1 MLKSLT
7 KKKVVTIG
15 VIGLL
20 LSVIISAIVIKK
32 LPDDTAVCSSVTVSV
47 ENGVCTPAQ
56 SEFVCSLSES
66 GKRIIDLEWGD
77 LEAKQGFI
85 TAATVI
91 DEAGEEKCFIT
102 GGALRAEMH
111 PMELEKGTYTV
122 KLNFITTEDEY
133 YSIMN
138 EHKVDKIEAFDFEP
152 IDGNYEMEYRI
163 DIHPNINFKT
173 IGIIYGLVVGI
184 FVVLIVC
191 ALTKNG
197 DRSEL
202 KYDER
207 QLAARGKAFKG
218 GFFTI
223 LIMNFLAVI
232 FTAAEISIPIDSTL
246 AMLISCFLGM
256 LVFLGIAIWENA
268 YYALNENG
276 RNVVIAF
283 TIIGLINFVIG
294 IINLRG
300 DEVIVNGVVQGEKC
314 MNFMCAL
321 LFIYIAMVTAI
332 RVYVDKKADES
343 VDENEEILTDD
354 GGQHY
359 EES

>member
-1 MLKSLT
+1 MMFRNIT
-7 KKKVVTIG
+7 KKKEITIG
-15 VIGLL
+15 VVGLL
-20 LSVIISAIVIKK
+20 ITFFVMTVMIINI
-32 LPDDTAVCSSVTVSV
+32 PDGANASSSITVSV
-47 ENGVCTPAQ
+47 DNGVCTPSQ
-56 SEFVCSLSES
+56 SEFVCSVPES
-66 GKRIIDLEWGD
+66 GTQIIELNWGD
-77 LEAKQGFI
+77 IEAEQGFI
-85 TAATVI
+85 TAACVK
-91 DEAGEEKCFIT
+91 DEAGEEKCFIS
-102 GGALRAEMH
+102 GGAVQAQMM
-111 PMELEKGTYTV
+111 PMELKKGTYTV
-122 KLNFITTEDEY
+122 SLSFFTTEDEY
-133 YSIMN
+133 YSIIN
-138 EHKVDKIEAFDFEP
+138 EHRVDEAGDFDFEP
-152 IDGNYEMEYRI
+152 IDGTYEMEYRI

-197 DRSEL
+197 DSAEL

-232 FTAAEISIPIDSTL
+232 FTAAGISIPIDSTL
-246 AMLISCFLGM
+246 AMFISCFLGM
-256 LVFLGIAIWENA
+256 FVFLGIAIWENA

-283 TIIGLINFVIG
+283 TIIGLFNFVIG

-321 LFIYIAMVTAI
+321 LFIYIAIVTAI

-343 VDENEEILTDD
+343 EKILTDD